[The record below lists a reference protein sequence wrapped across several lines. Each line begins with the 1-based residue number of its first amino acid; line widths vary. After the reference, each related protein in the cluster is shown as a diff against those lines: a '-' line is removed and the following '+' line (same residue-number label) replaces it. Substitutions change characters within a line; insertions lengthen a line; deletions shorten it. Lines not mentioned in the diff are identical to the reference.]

1 MSGGIKMNKK
11 VYSSAIKKTP
21 FEYLPSKIIAKMI
34 QNGLLYEEAFDRC
47 VNQNELNVV
56 SDERRKEIFNVCYD
70 RLVNLDNTLLKE
82 FIDGSISTSKFILV
96 YAIASNDPLF
106 LEFLLIQYRDT
117 LLGNKKYISISDFD
131 DFFNLMKEK
140 NAVVAKWTDTTLKQL
155 AGGYRNILVESG
167 LGERIKK
174 NIYSRN
180 VIVSPNVIKRIENI
194 GDKAF
199 LQAVLGVK

>member
-1 MSGGIKMNKK
+1 MNKK

-56 SDERRKEIFNVCYD
+56 SDGRRKEIFNVCYD

-155 AGGYRNILVESG
+155 SGGYRNILVESG

-180 VIVSPNVIKRIENI
+180 VIVSPNVIKRIENV

>member
-1 MSGGIKMNKK
+1 MNKK

-82 FIDGSISTSKFILV
+82 SIDGSISTSKFILV

-140 NAVVAKWTDTTLKQL
+140 NVVVAKWTDTTLKQL

-180 VIVSPNVIKRIENI
+180 VIVSPNVSKRIENI

>member
-1 MSGGIKMNKK
+1 MNKK

-117 LLGNKKYISISDFD
+117 LLENKKYISISDFD

-140 NAVVAKWTDTTLKQL
+140 NVVVAKWTDTTLKQL

>member
-1 MSGGIKMNKK
+1 MNKK

-47 VNQNELNVV
+47 VNQNELNIV

-96 YAIASNDPLF
+96 FAIASNDSLF

-140 NAVVAKWTDTTLKQL
+140 NTIVAKWTDTTLKQL

-174 NIYSRN
+174 NIYSRK
-180 VIVSPNVIKRIENI
+180 VIVSPGVIKRIENI

>member
-1 MSGGIKMNKK
+1 MNKK

-56 SDERRKEIFNVCYD
+56 SEERRKEIFNVCYD

-82 FIDGSISTSKFILV
+82 FINGSISTSKFILV
-96 YAIASNDPLF
+96 YAIASKDPLF
-106 LEFLLIQYRDT
+106 LEFLLIEYRDT

-155 AGGYRNILVESG
+155 SGGYRNILVESG

>member
-1 MSGGIKMNKK
+1 MNKK

>member
-1 MSGGIKMNKK
+1 MNKK

-82 FIDGSISTSKFILV
+82 FINGSISTSKFILV
-96 YAIASNDPLF
+96 YAIASKDPLV
-106 LEFLLIQYRDT
+106 LEFLLIEYRDT

-155 AGGYRNILVESG
+155 SGGYRNILVESG
-167 LGERIKK
+167 LGERVKK

>member
-1 MSGGIKMNKK
+1 MNKK

-167 LGERIKK
+167 FGERIKK

>member
-1 MSGGIKMNKK
+1 MNKK

-70 RLVNLDNTLLKE
+70 RLVTLDNTLLKE
-82 FIDGSISTSKFILV
+82 FINGSISTSKFILV

-199 LQAVLGVK
+199 LQAVLGEK

>member
-1 MSGGIKMNKK
+1 MNKK

-56 SDERRKEIFNVCYD
+56 SEERRKEIFNVCYD

-82 FIDGSISTSKFILV
+82 FINGSISTSKFILV
-96 YAIASNDPLF
+96 YAIASKDPLF
-106 LEFLLIQYRDT
+106 LEFLLIEYRDT

-155 AGGYRNILVESG
+155 SGGYRNILVESG
-167 LGERIKK
+167 LGERVKK

>member
-1 MSGGIKMNKK
+1 MNKK

-70 RLVNLDNTLLKE
+70 RLVNLDSTLLKE

>member
-1 MSGGIKMNKK
+1 MNKK

-140 NAVVAKWTDTTLKQL
+140 NSVVAKWTDTTLKQL

-180 VIVSPNVIKRIENI
+180 VIVGPNVIKRIENI

>member
-1 MSGGIKMNKK
+1 MNKK

-180 VIVSPNVIKRIENI
+180 VIVGPNVIKRIENI

>member
-1 MSGGIKMNKK
+1 MNKK

-180 VIVSPNVIKRIENI
+180 VIVSPNVIKRIENK

>member
-1 MSGGIKMNKK
+1 MNKK

-117 LLGNKKYISISDFD
+117 LLRNKKYISISDFD

-140 NAVVAKWTDTTLKQL
+140 NTIVAKWTDTTLKQL

>member
-1 MSGGIKMNKK
+1 MNKK

-70 RLVNLDNTLLKE
+70 RLLNLDNTLLKE

>member
-1 MSGGIKMNKK
+1 MNKK

-82 FIDGSISTSKFILV
+82 LIDGSISTSKFILV